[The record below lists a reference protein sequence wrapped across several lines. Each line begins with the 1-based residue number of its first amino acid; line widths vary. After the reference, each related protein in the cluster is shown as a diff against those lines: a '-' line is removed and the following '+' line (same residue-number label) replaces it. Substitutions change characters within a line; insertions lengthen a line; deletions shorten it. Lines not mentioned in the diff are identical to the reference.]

1 MKINDLMGDII
12 NKYAKQTVEKVD
24 TNNNAKKQNVNE
36 THTQGV
42 NDDKVEISNNAKI
55 MLQIGESETDR
66 TQKLN
71 RIKISVNNGT
81 YKPNIEEVA
90 KSILREWKG
99 E

>member
-12 NKYAKQTVEKVD
+12 NKYAKQAVEKVD

-36 THTQGV
+36 THTRGV

-55 MLQIGESETDR
+55 MLQIGENETDR
-66 TQKLN
+66 SQKLN
-71 RIKISVNNGT
+71 RIKISVNDGT